1 MDTAKKAPT
10 NVGTPMQNRD
20 RQSKDRSP
28 AEWVDFAFAAL
39 INLSWPLF
47 YLKIRNKV
55 IILA

>member
-1 MDTAKKAPT
+1 
-10 NVGTPMQNRD
+10 MQDRD

-55 IILA
+55 IIFA